1 MSSIGS
7 SNLDQRHLS
16 LIQASAAGND
26 SKVRQLIHEAAWHS
40 QMDRDA
46 LRQSLQ
52 RVSARG
58 NRNRELARFLIE
70 KGADVNPRRDHE
82 PSALF
87 KAAEGGHEEMVKLLL
102 KHNADTEAKDRDGR
116 TALFKPALRG
126 SISTV
131 EALLA
136 GGANAN
142 ARDKEGR
149 TVLIHLAAEG
159 LAPDRAPPQKQ
170 GAQKQATRRQAAGK
184 QAADGPS
191 EVQQEDEEKQA
202 AEKLLA
208 EKQNAE
214 KGKLKGP
221 GRWKMDMIQLL
232 LKNNADIEAKDD
244 TRRTALLWAAV
255 TGKTE
260 LVELLLSGE
269 FARPAD
275 VSASNNRGRTAL
287 HFAAEGNQIQVVRL
301 LLEHGADPRIESD
314 GGT

>member
-7 SNLDQRHLS
+7 SNLDPRHLS

-70 KGADVNPRRDHE
+70 KGADVNPRHDHE

-159 LAPDRAPPQKQ
+159 VAPERPPPQKQ
-170 GAQKQATRRQAAGK
+170 GAQKQAAKRQAAGK
-184 QAADGPS
+184 QTADGPS
-191 EVQQEDEEKQA
+191 TAQQE
-202 AEKLLA
+202 AEKLAVEKQLA
-208 EKQNAE
+208 DKQNAE
-214 KGKLKGP
+214 KGKVKGP

-269 FARPAD
+269 YAKPAD

-287 HFAAEGNQIQVVRL
+287 HFAAEGNQVEVVRI
-301 LLEHGADPRIESD
+301 LLEHSADPRLESD